1 MTIQFFCPNCNE
13 IIGFPDKH
21 AGKRARCTTCGRLF
35 IIPSENYKKP
45 KKVEPPKEKGEP
57 IPGFYRSVL
66 VDSWKLF
73 TNPKNAAGLVFI
85 LAVVVFKFFTA
96 GWNFSFFIQGEWLS
110 FDFYIP
116 LGWVLRASAWGCLF
130 WYYTEMIYSTGFDQ
144 EEMPVATFGGFYG
157 FIWKIVKSLYTI
169 FIILLVVG
177 MPYIIA
183 FLILKKMQIESPV
196 FLYIP
201 MLGGFFLLPIAIL
214 TVAVGKELT
223 MLRYDYLLIPIFR
236 AFTPYLVTVVLL
248 GVAVIVQMQTEQYA
262 HQDHMEATGYLL
274 LNFALQAVF
283 LIAMRSVGLFYR
295 HYSCHLPW

>member
-21 AGKRARCTTCGRLF
+21 AGKRARCTSCGQLF
-35 IIPSENYKKP
+35 IIPSENYKKT
-45 KKVEPPKEKGEP
+45 KKVELPKEKGEP

-73 TNPKNAAGLVFI
+73 TNPKNVPGLVFI

-96 GWNFSFFIQGEWLS
+96 GWNFSFFIQGKWLS

-116 LGWVLRASAWGCLF
+116 LGWVLRASSWGCLF
-130 WYYTEMIYSTGFDQ
+130 WFYTEMIYSTGYDQ
-144 EEMPVATFGGFYG
+144 EEMPAATLGGFYG

-177 MPYIIA
+177 MPYIIS

-262 HQDHMEATGYLL
+262 HQDHIEATGYLL
-274 LNFALQAVF
+274 LNFALQAIF

>member
-1 MTIQFFCPNCNE
+1 MTIQFNCPDCNAV
-13 IIGFPDKH
+13 IAFADKH
-21 AGKRARCTTCGRLF
+21 CGKRARCTTCGQLL
-35 IIPSENYKKP
+35 IIPSEDNEPP
-45 KKVEPPKEKGEP
+45 KKFEPPKEKGEP
-57 IPGFYRSVL
+57 LPGFYGAVF
-66 VDSWKLF
+66 VDSWRLS
-73 TNPKNAAGLVFI
+73 TWAQNGMGLVFI
-85 LAVVVFKFFTA
+85 LTVVVLKFFTA
-96 GWNFSFFIQGEWLS
+96 GWNFSFFIQGNWLS

-116 LGWVLRASAWGCLF
+116 LGWVLRAAAWGCLF
-130 WYYTEMIYSTGFDQ
+130 WFYTEMIYSTGFDQ
-144 EEMPVATFGGFYG
+144 EEMPVVTLGGFYG
-157 FIWKIVKSLYTI
+157 FIWKIVKSVYTI

-196 FLYIP
+196 FLYKP
-201 MLGGFFLLPIAIL
+201 MLGGLFLLPIAIL

-248 GVAVIVQMQTEQYA
+248 GVAVIVQTQTKQYA

-274 LNFALQAVF
+274 LNFALQAIF

>member
-21 AGKRARCTTCGRLF
+21 AGKRARCTSCGQLF
-35 IIPSENYKKP
+35 TIPSENYKKT
-45 KKVEPPKEKGEP
+45 KKIELPKEKGQP

-73 TNPKNAAGLVFI
+73 TNPKNAPGLVFI
-85 LAVVVFKFFTA
+85 LAVVVLKFFTA
-96 GWNFSFFIQGEWLS
+96 GLNFSFFIQGKWLS

-116 LGWVLRASAWGCLF
+116 LGWALRASAWGCLF
-130 WYYTEMIYSTGFDQ
+130 WYYMEMIYSTGYDQ
-144 EEMPVATFGGFYG
+144 EEMPVATLGGFYG

-201 MLGGFFLLPIAIL
+201 MLGGLFLLPIAIL
-214 TVAVGKELT
+214 TAAVGKELT

-248 GVAVIVQMQTEQYA
+248 GVAVIVQMQTKQYA
-262 HQDHMEATGYLL
+262 HQDQMEVIGCLL
-274 LNFALQAVF
+274 LNCALQAVF
-283 LIAMRSVGLFYR
+283 IIAMRSVGLFYR

>member
-13 IIGFPDKH
+13 IIGFPDKY
-21 AGKRARCTTCGRLF
+21 AGKRARCTNCGQLF
-35 IIPSENYKKP
+35 TIPSENYKKP
-45 KKVEPPKEKGEP
+45 KKVELPKEKGEP
-57 IPGFYRSVL
+57 LPGFYRAVL

-73 TNPKNAAGLVFI
+73 TNPKNVNGLVFI

-96 GWNFSFFIQGEWLS
+96 GWNFSIFIQGKWLS

-130 WYYTEMIYSTGFDQ
+130 WFYTEMIYSTGFDQ
-144 EEMPVATFGGFYG
+144 EEMPVATLRGFHG
-157 FIWKIVKSLYTI
+157 FIWKTVKSVYTI

-183 FLILKKMQIESPV
+183 FLILKKMRIESAV
-196 FLYIP
+196 SLYIP
-201 MLGGFFLLPIAIL
+201 MLGGLFLLPIAIL

-262 HQDHMEATGYLL
+262 HQDLIEATGYLL